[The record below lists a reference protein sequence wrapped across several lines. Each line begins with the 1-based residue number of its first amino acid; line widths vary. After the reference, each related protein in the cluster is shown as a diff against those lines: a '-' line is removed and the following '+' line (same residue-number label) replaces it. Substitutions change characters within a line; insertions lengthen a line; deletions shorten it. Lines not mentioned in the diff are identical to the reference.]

1 LLVDFIRVWYV
12 ALKLVDGHQD
22 MRRKDLIKTL
32 IVAMSLEESD
42 VEMLD
47 EAAMA
52 LTNLAKDCVSL

>member
-1 LLVDFIRVWYV
+1 M
-12 ALKLVDGHQD
+12 DGHQD

-32 IVAMSLEESD
+32 IVAMSLEESE